1 MSLAQGHKR
10 RGYLALLALLCLA
23 HTAALAQPAGVPV
36 KTEQV
41 REQAVQ
47 QQVNLT
53 GTVTSPN
60 RARLSTATDGLVTA
74 LRVDEGSRVAEG
86 DVLLELDGELADWQ
100 WRGARAD
107 VEAARLA
114 LADARRRL
122 REAQTLAP
130 QQSIAETAV
139 RDLEAEVAEDEA
151 ALQRATAEAGY
162 REGLLERHRLR
173 APFAGVISARM
184 TDLGEWVTPGT
195 PVLTLVA
202 TSSLRLDF
210 PVTEEYLGA
219 ITQDAELSYHLG
231 GAGGERRAAGIAT
244 IVPVSETGAR
254 TFLLRARPAD
264 ADPRL
269 APGRAVHGVLT
280 LATGRRAPVVPR
292 DALLRYPDGREVV
305 WVVREG
311 TDGPVADE
319 RQVRTGLVAAGRVEI
334 LSGLEAGA
342 RVVVAGNESLQVGQP
357 VSVLDGADR

>member
-1 MSLAQGHKR
+1 MTLTPLIR
-10 RGYLALLALLCLA
+10 RGGLALLVLLCLA
-23 HTAALAQPAGVPV
+23 HAAALAQPAGVPV

-47 QQVNLT
+47 RQVDLT

-60 RARLSTATDGLVTA
+60 RARLSTATSGLVTA
-74 LRVDEGSRVAEG
+74 LQVDAGSRVAEG

-114 LADARRRL
+114 LEDARRRL

-130 QQSIAETAV
+130 RQSIAETAV

-151 ALQRATAEAGY
+151 ALQRASAEAGY

-202 TSSLRLDF
+202 TDSLRLDF
-210 PVTEEYLGA
+210 PVAEEYLGA
-219 ITQDAELSYHLG
+219 ITGDAGLSYHLG
-231 GAGGERRAAGIAT
+231 GAGGERRAAAIT
-244 IVPVSETGAR
+244 VIVPVSESGAR
-254 TFLLRARPAD
+254 TFLLRGRPSDEDAR
-264 ADPRL
+264 L
-269 APGRAVHGVLT
+269 TPGRSVHGVLT
-280 LATGRRAPVVPR
+280 LSTGRREPVVPR
-292 DALLRYPDGREVV
+292 DALLRYPDGRNVV
-305 WVVREG
+305 WVVEKGPQG
-311 TDGPVADE
+311 TVAQE
-319 RQVRTGLVAAGRVEI
+319 RQVRTGLVFSGRVEI
-334 LSGLEAGA
+334 LEGLDPGEL
-342 RVVVAGNESLQVGQP
+342 VVVEGNESLQVGQP
-357 VSVLDGADR
+357 VSVLGEADR